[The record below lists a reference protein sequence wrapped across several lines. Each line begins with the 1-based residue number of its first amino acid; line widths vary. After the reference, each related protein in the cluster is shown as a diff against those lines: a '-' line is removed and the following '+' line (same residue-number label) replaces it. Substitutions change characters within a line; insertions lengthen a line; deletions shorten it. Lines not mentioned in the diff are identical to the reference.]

1 MPEVQNIGGSTKWWN
16 RRGQRRVAQV
26 TITVTIV
33 IIMFI
38 EKFYF
43 LMLSL
48 RDIHAISLRKHTELP
63 AII

>member
-1 MPEVQNIGGSTKWWN
+1 MGVPSDEIEEVK
-16 RRGQRRVAQV
+16 RGVGQV
-26 TITVTIV
+26 IITVTIV
-33 IIMFI
+33 KITFI

-48 RDIHAISLRKHTELP
+48 RDMHAISLGKHTELP